1 MGSDEMA
8 PLQAHVD
15 VQVKHLTAV
24 AGLVRE
30 LQSAEEQYGKEY
42 AELPF
47 DVQEDVLSTIKQLP
61 HLQEVSQGLG
71 HFVHKC
77 SEVKAA
83 VAQDLTQQVIAP
95 LEALTADH
103 VEKAQ
108 HLLSELYELLQ
119 KEKAYDL
126 AYQNLREGCKYGD
139 ASQEESTL
147 ADQDESELQ
156 LHRVHRDQL
165 LRKRDAERLA
175 IQQWITA
182 LHFSGQRYEAH
193 VRDVLRQTRAVYE
206 RMITSMTALIRELQE
221 QLNQDAHAASTST
234 INSSRAV
241 SDESWERLLRGYDCH
256 VAITGWMSELFKRL
270 IPLEQ
275 TAAKSLQKALK
286 LDRALSKAFGG
297 VGFSSQ
303 LSGLIE
309 FHGLLTVN
317 IANPIMRTLKFTKE
331 RLERM
336 RNELS
341 KSLEETR
348 TLMVAA
354 RAQLDARV
362 AKDTGEEKD
371 PVRCDSLTSSES
383 SDCSLEDNNEENEN
397 SSCNAGPNEEENTP
411 EHIQLETV
419 ERKLVLQRQEMTRV
433 LDQTSFL
440 AVKTMELMVQDYVK
454 HVTKALA
461 ALSETIRA
469 ESPQIQQSSHTSLPQ
484 PWEHI
489 TERLSIA
496 VSDKPGLS
504 VHEASDN
511 QRHLNPKDD
520 TATKRADRRCRS
532 DSKEAARGIR
542 EPSVV
547 QVALSFVQSAVG
559 VVWWAAFL
567 GFKNAKAHVPHSF
580 EDRAVLVIIAVTILT
595 LTSIC
600 VKSNQL
606 QDSWS
611 NLTDTQHS
619 NSQDL
624 VHMVKLSAQVC
635 TQQLAQ

>member
-1 MGSDEMA
+1 MPNDSRFSSGS
-8 PLQAHVD
+8 QRC
-15 VQVKHLTAV
+15 T
-24 AGLVRE
+24 
-30 LQSAEEQYGKEY
+30 S
-42 AELPF
+42 
-47 DVQEDVLSTIKQLP
+47 
-61 HLQEVSQGLG
+61 LG
-71 HFVHKC
+71 SVMRP
-77 SEVKAA
+77 
-83 VAQDLTQQVIAP
+83 T
-95 LEALTADH
+95 
-103 VEKAQ
+103 
-108 HLLSELYELLQ
+108 
-119 KEKAYDL
+119 
-126 AYQNLREGCKYGD
+126 
-139 ASQEESTL
+139 
-147 ADQDESELQ
+147 
-156 LHRVHRDQL
+156 
-165 LRKRDAERLA
+165 
-175 IQQWITA
+175 
-182 LHFSGQRYEAH
+182 
-193 VRDVLRQTRAVYE
+193 
-206 RMITSMTALIRELQE
+206 ELQE

-241 SDESWERLLRGYDCH
+241 SDDSWERLLRGYDCH

-354 RAQLDARV
+354 RAH
-362 AKDTGEEKD
+362 
-371 PVRCDSLTSSES
+371 LTSSES

-520 TATKRADRRCRS
+520 TANKRADRRCRS

-542 EPSVV
+542 EPSAV

-595 LTSIC
+595 LTSIY

>member
-1 MGSDEMA
+1 MPNDSRFSSGS
-8 PLQAHVD
+8 QRC
-15 VQVKHLTAV
+15 T
-24 AGLVRE
+24 
-30 LQSAEEQYGKEY
+30 S
-42 AELPF
+42 
-47 DVQEDVLSTIKQLP
+47 
-61 HLQEVSQGLG
+61 LG
-71 HFVHKC
+71 SVMRP
-77 SEVKAA
+77 
-83 VAQDLTQQVIAP
+83 T
-95 LEALTADH
+95 
-103 VEKAQ
+103 
-108 HLLSELYELLQ
+108 
-119 KEKAYDL
+119 
-126 AYQNLREGCKYGD
+126 
-139 ASQEESTL
+139 
-147 ADQDESELQ
+147 
-156 LHRVHRDQL
+156 
-165 LRKRDAERLA
+165 
-175 IQQWITA
+175 
-182 LHFSGQRYEAH
+182 
-193 VRDVLRQTRAVYE
+193 
-206 RMITSMTALIRELQE
+206 ELQE

-241 SDESWERLLRGYDCH
+241 SDDSWERLLRGYDCH

-354 RAQLDARV
+354 RAH
-362 AKDTGEEKD
+362 
-371 PVRCDSLTSSES
+371 LTSSES

-461 ALSETIRA
+461 ALTLGAHHGAIINCSIR
-469 ESPQIQQSSHTSLPQ
+469 
-484 PWEHI
+484 
-489 TERLSIA
+489 
-496 VSDKPGLS
+496 
-504 VHEASDN
+504 
-511 QRHLNPKDD
+511 
-520 TATKRADRRCRS
+520 
-532 DSKEAARGIR
+532 
-542 EPSVV
+542 
-547 QVALSFVQSAVG
+547 
-559 VVWWAAFL
+559 
-567 GFKNAKAHVPHSF
+567 
-580 EDRAVLVIIAVTILT
+580 
-595 LTSIC
+595 
-600 VKSNQL
+600 
-606 QDSWS
+606 
-611 NLTDTQHS
+611 
-619 NSQDL
+619 
-624 VHMVKLSAQVC
+624 
-635 TQQLAQ
+635 

>member
-461 ALSETIRA
+461 ALTLGAHHGAIINCSIR
-469 ESPQIQQSSHTSLPQ
+469 
-484 PWEHI
+484 
-489 TERLSIA
+489 
-496 VSDKPGLS
+496 
-504 VHEASDN
+504 
-511 QRHLNPKDD
+511 
-520 TATKRADRRCRS
+520 
-532 DSKEAARGIR
+532 
-542 EPSVV
+542 
-547 QVALSFVQSAVG
+547 
-559 VVWWAAFL
+559 
-567 GFKNAKAHVPHSF
+567 
-580 EDRAVLVIIAVTILT
+580 
-595 LTSIC
+595 
-600 VKSNQL
+600 
-606 QDSWS
+606 
-611 NLTDTQHS
+611 
-619 NSQDL
+619 
-624 VHMVKLSAQVC
+624 
-635 TQQLAQ
+635 